1 MKGLRYV
8 FTGEGKG
15 KTSAALGVAM
25 RGLLNDWKVLWISF
39 IKEESWGVSEGKLRE
54 KFDNLEMYFVGKG
67 FYISNR
73 GSVIGDRDKGKLKV
87 VKVNKG
93 VVVDRVGE
101 DEHKR
106 AAKEGLRLAEEKLVS
121 GEYQLVVLDEVLNA
135 LSEGLLEDEAVLR
148 VVGLRGE
155 AHIVLT
161 GRGLGEELGRVADL
175 VTECKKVKHPYDRGI
190 MAVRGLDY

>member
-67 FYISNR
+67 FYIKNS
-73 GSVIGDRDKGKLKV
+73 KLKTQNS
-87 VKVNKG
+87 KPQLKTQKLKTG
-93 VVVDRVGE
+93 VVVDRFGE
-101 DEHKR
+101 EEHKE
-106 AAKEGLRLAEEKLVS
+106 AAREGLKLAEEKLVS

-175 VTECKKVKHPYDRGI
+175 VTECKKVKHPYDKGI